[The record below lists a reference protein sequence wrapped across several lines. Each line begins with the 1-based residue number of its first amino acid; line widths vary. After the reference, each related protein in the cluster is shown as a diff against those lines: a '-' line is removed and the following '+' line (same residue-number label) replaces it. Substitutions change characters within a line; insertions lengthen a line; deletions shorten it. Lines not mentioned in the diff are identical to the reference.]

1 MADGITLKIRLTNY
15 RCFSGPRE
23 LDFALEQG
31 QCIAIVGKNNVG
43 KSALM
48 RFFYELKYVLIEF
61 ASGTWTMQGEI
72 AVTSYSNSP
81 NLNGVHG
88 VYGINDTAQIFP
100 DRNTDAPVSFVI
112 EYPGVRCEF
121 SISKVGSNYT
131 VDKRVLRSAGA
142 QTPDAILQEMFR
154 NTLYIG
160 AQRNLVN
167 LTAGGGGYY
176 DLSVGSA
183 FVAEWDTLKNGPD
196 VEKAKLAHR
205 AEELVRDLLGWETIA
220 ISKSSDG
227 SHLFISNKNGRFAL
241 AELGTGVSEL
251 IVCVITAAVKRP
263 SWIFIDEPESHL
275 HPALQLKFMAALEQ
289 LASCGV
295 VFTTH
300 SIGLARSAADSILI
314 MQQEA
319 NGKSE
324 LRPFEAAKNYSE
336 LLGELQ
342 FSQFHELGFE
352 KILLCEGVTE
362 VKTLRQ
368 FLRLWNLDSS
378 VLLVPLGGDALID
391 PSRVD
396 ELSEFI
402 RFGVKIFV
410 LVDSERVSA
419 KKAQSRRT
427 KFIEL
432 SEKLFGVGHAIQT
445 ERRALEN
452 YFPKVAIQAAMR
464 SVTYRELDC
473 YEDSRNV
480 VPFWGKNN
488 NWRVAAQM
496 TRADISQTDI
506 GRFLDDL
513 AKI

>member
-1 MADGITLKIRLTNY
+1 MADGSALRIKLTNY

-48 RFFYELKYVLIEF
+48 RFFYELKYLLVEF
-61 ASGTWTMQGEI
+61 ASGSWNMQGEI

-100 DRNTDAPVSFVI
+100 DRNTEVPVSFSI
-112 EYPGVRCEF
+112 EYPGVRCGF
-121 SISKVGSNYT
+121 SISKVGNSYT
-131 VDKRVLRSAGA
+131 VEKRVLRSSGA

-183 FVAEWDTLKNGPD
+183 FVSEWDMLKNGPD

-227 SHLFISNKNGRFAL
+227 SHLYISTTNGRFAL

-275 HPALQLKFMAALEQ
+275 HPALQLKFMSALEQ

-314 MQQEA
+314 MQQEV

-342 FSQFHELGFE
+342 FSQFHELGFK

-368 FLRLWNLDSS
+368 FLRLWRLDSS

-391 PSRVD
+391 SSRVE

-410 LVDSERVSA
+410 LVDSERIAA
-419 KKAQSRRT
+419 KKARSRRT
-427 KFIEL
+427 RFIDL
-432 SEKLFGVGHAIQT
+432 CEKLFGVGHAIQT
-445 ERRALEN
+445 ERRAIEN
-452 YFPKVAIQAAMR
+452 YFPKNAILAAMR
-464 SVTYRELDC
+464 SEAYRELDL
-473 YEDSRNV
+473 YEDSKGV
-480 VPFWGKNN
+480 APFWGKNN

-496 TRADISQTDI
+496 TRDDISHTDI
-506 GRFLDDL
+506 GRFLDKL
-513 AKI
+513 SNT